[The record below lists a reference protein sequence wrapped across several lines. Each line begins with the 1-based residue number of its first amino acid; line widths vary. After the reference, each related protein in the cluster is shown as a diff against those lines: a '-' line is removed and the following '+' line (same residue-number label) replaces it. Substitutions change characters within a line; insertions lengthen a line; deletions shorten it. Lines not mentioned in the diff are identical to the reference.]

1 MHLKFVIPAVF
12 LLLLHSGAA
21 STAIAAPVELQAI
34 QIRPV
39 EVTSGKHPEIIGTIR
54 SKTYDET
61 ITVNIIASI
70 TGPDNAVRTWK
81 WEKILVKPDET
92 KGFSVPKEYDIQSAG
107 VYKVEFSVFSLEMQ
121 PLSKGMNRFIV
132 SAAPLSAGTTTTPTT
147 PKTGPGGAGVV
158 TAKKAARRP
167 ADYPRFGLGV
177 QGNVVNGAGG
187 ATMQLWPFKQ
197 VGLQAGYTM
206 GYFTT
211 TEGRLLVRFPRATG
225 VTPYFGVGF
234 TSVSTERTVEVVNIT
249 TKFSDSGVSGA
260 LGVELPLRKNIKSY
274 FEISGAAIDL
284 KKEVTDGTLI
294 GTAEILY
301 SPVTVSVGVVFFLF

>member
-12 LLLLHSGAA
+12 LLLLQSGAA
-21 STAIAAPVELQAI
+21 IAAQVELQAI
-34 QIRPV
+34 QIRPI
-39 EVTSGKHPEIIGTIR
+39 EVTSGKHPEIIGSIK

-61 ITVNIIASI
+61 VTVNVIASI
-70 TGPDNAVRTWK
+70 TGPDNAVKTWK

-92 KGFSVPKEYDIQSAG
+92 KGFSVPKEYDIQLAG
-107 VYKVEFSVFSLEMQ
+107 VYKVEFSVYSLDMQ

-147 PKTGPGGAGVV
+147 PKTQKTGSAGAGAA
-158 TAKKAARRP
+158 AKKAARRP
-167 ADYPRFGLGV
+167 ADYPRFGLGL

-187 ATMQLWPFKQ
+187 ATMQFWPFKQ
-197 VGLQAGYTM
+197 VGLQASYTM

-211 TEGRLLVRFPRATG
+211 TEARLLVRFPRARF
-225 VTPYFGVGF
+225 TPYFGLGF
-234 TSVSTERTVEVVNIT
+234 ASVSTERTVEVVNIT
-249 TKFSDSGVSGA
+249 TTFSDTGVTGA
-260 LGVELPLRKNIKSY
+260 LGAEMPLRKNIKGY
-274 FEISGAAIDL
+274 VEISGAAISL

-301 SPVTVSVGVVFFLF
+301 SPVTVSAGVVFFLF